1 MSKKTVTLTAD
12 IILKKAKVPSLND
25 VQHLNFWGNSLE
37 DVSIISKC
45 PNVETIALS
54 VNNVK
59 TLKPFSNCYKLK
71 ELFLRKNDI
80 ANLNELYY
88 LRGVNSLQTLWLT
101 DNPLFEKENYRLFCI
116 ALLPQITKLDEVD
129 ITKDEIQLAKK
140 MFPKPESVVQPPS
153 DLTASTTSS
162 SSKSS
167 TKSSNV
173 TAATQNDAQVRAL
186 QAISVLLPI
195 LDQSHL
201 DTLQLKISEEKRS
214 RKKE

>member
-1 MSKKTVTLTAD
+1 MSKKTVTLTSE
-12 IILKKAKVPSLND
+12 IILKKAKVSSLND

-37 DVSIISKC
+37 DVSIIGQC

-59 TLKPFSNCYKLK
+59 TLKPFSHCHKLK

-80 ANLNELYY
+80 ENLNELYY
-88 LRGVNSLQTLWLT
+88 LKGLTSLQTLWLT
-101 DNPLFEKENYRLFCI
+101 DNPLFEKKDYRLFCI

-140 MFPKPESVVQPPS
+140 MFPNPESAVQPPA
-153 DLTASTTSS
+153 DISTSTSKS
-162 SSKSS
+162 SSKTQSQPAS
-167 TKSSNV
+167 
-173 TAATQNDAQVRAL
+173 TQNDAQVRAL
-186 QAISVLLPI
+186 QAISVLLPV
-195 LDQSHL
+195 LDASHL

-214 RKKE
+214 RK